1 MIEEIFD
8 PENELMGNVV
18 SEPNPSLASTADKLF
33 WLTGEPGYKMFGER
47 MGESPEEHLAYVDSM
62 KMEEDLVQ

>member
-33 WLTGEPGYKMFGER
+33 WLTGEPGIKLFCDR